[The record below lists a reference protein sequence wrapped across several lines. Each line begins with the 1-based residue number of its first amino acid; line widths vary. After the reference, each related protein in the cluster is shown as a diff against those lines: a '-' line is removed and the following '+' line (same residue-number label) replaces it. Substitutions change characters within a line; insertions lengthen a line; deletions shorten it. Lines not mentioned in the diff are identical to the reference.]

1 MKIVKL
7 LIACGLVSTINL
19 SCNQM
24 KKEKM
29 NESVSETS
37 IAKSK
42 YEKNIDPDDFTTT
55 IEGDSVRFFVLTN
68 ANGMEVT
75 FTNYGQRLVSLYV
88 PDRDGEFKDVVLG
101 FDNLEDYR
109 AKKNF
114 YGAVIGR
121 YGNRIAK
128 GKFTLDDKTYDL
140 AINNN
145 ENHLHGGLVGFE
157 SVVWKVDD
165 QTVNTISFSRTS
177 PDMEEGYPGNLE
189 VRVSY
194 ILTDD
199 NALQISYE
207 AKTDK
212 PTYLNLTNHSF
223 FNLKGE
229 GEGTVNDHVVLLN
242 ADKFTPVD
250 SGLIP
255 TGELQDVAGTPFDF
269 RNPKAIGKDIE
280 VDFEQLKLGNGYDHN
295 FVLNEVPKNRKG
307 LTFAARVVEPNSG
320 RTIEVYTSE
329 PGVQFYG
336 GNFLN
341 GSDIGKSGKA
351 YVRRGSFCLETQHFP
366 DSPNHPE
373 FPSTRLEPGETY
385 TSYCTYKFGVTN
397 N

>member
-1 MKIVKL
+1 MKSLKL
-7 LIACGLVSTINL
+7 LFACALTGAISM

-29 NESVSETS
+29 TESVSKTPK
-37 IAKSK
+37 AKF
-42 YEKNIDPDDFTTT
+42 EKNINAQDFITT
-55 IEGDSVRFFVLTN
+55 IEGDSVGFYVLTN
-68 ANGMEVT
+68 VNGMEAT
-75 FTNYGQRLVSLYV
+75 FTNYGLRLVSLYV
-88 PDRDGEFKDVVLG
+88 PDKNGEFADVVLG
-101 FDNLEDYR
+101 FDNLADYR

-128 GKFTLDDKTYDL
+128 GKFTLDGKTYDL

-145 ENHLHGGLVGFE
+145 ENHLHGGLLGFE
-157 SVVWKVDD
+157 SVVWKVDEQSD
-165 QTVNTISFSRTS
+165 NAISFTRTS

-189 VRVSY
+189 VKVSY
-194 ILTDD
+194 LLTDD
-199 NALQISYE
+199 NALEISYE

-212 PTYLNLTNHSF
+212 PTYVNLTNHSF

-229 GEGTVNDHVVLLN
+229 GEGTVNDHVVMLN

-250 SGLIP
+250 NGLIP
-255 TGELQDVAGTPFDF
+255 TGELEDVAGTPFDF
-269 RNPKAIGKDIE
+269 KVPKAIGRDIE
-280 VDFEQLKLGNGYDHN
+280 TDFEQLKLGNGYDHN
-295 FVLNEVPKNRKG
+295 FVLNETPKNAEG

-320 RTIEVYTSE
+320 RTLEVYTDE

-336 GNFLN
+336 GNFLD
-341 GSDIGKSGKA
+341 GTDIGKSGKA

-366 DSPNHPE
+366 NSPNQPG

-385 TSYCTYKFGVTN
+385 TSHCTYKFGVVEN
-397 N
+397 

>member
-1 MKIVKL
+1 MKIIKL
-7 LIACGLVSTINL
+7 LIACSLASTISI
-19 SCNQM
+19 SCNQK

-29 NESVSETS
+29 TESVLETPR
-37 IAKSK
+37 AK
-42 YEKNIDPDDFTTT
+42 YEQNINAADFTRT
-55 IEGDSVRFFVLTN
+55 IEGDSVKFYVLTN

-88 PDRDGEFKDVVLG
+88 PDRDGKFDDVVLG

-114 YGAVIGR
+114 FGAVIGR

-128 GKFTLDDKTYDL
+128 GKFTLDNKTYDL

-165 QTVNTISFSRTS
+165 HTDNSISFSRVS
-177 PDMEEGYPGNLE
+177 PDMEEGYPGNLD
-189 VRVSY
+189 VKVSY

-199 NALQISYE
+199 NALQINYE
-207 AKTDK
+207 ARTDK
-212 PTYLNLTNHSF
+212 PTYVNLTNHSF

-229 GEGTVNDHVVLLN
+229 GEGTVNDHIVILN

-255 TGELQDVAGTPFDF
+255 TGELMNVAGTPFDF
-269 RNPKAIGKDIE
+269 RTPKAIGKDIE
-280 VDFEQLKLGNGYDHN
+280 VDFDQLKLGNGYDHN
-295 FVLNEVPKNRKG
+295 FVLNEVPKNREG
-307 LTFAARVVEPNSG
+307 LTFAAKVVEPNSG
-320 RTIEVYTSE
+320 RTLEVYTSE

-341 GSDIGKSGKA
+341 GSDLGKSGKP

-385 TSYCTYKFGVTN
+385 ISYCTYKFGVTEN
-397 N
+397 

>member
-7 LIACGLVSTINL
+7 LIACGLASTINL
-19 SCNQM
+19 SCNQT

-29 NESVSETS
+29 SASVPETP
-37 IAKSK
+37 ITK
-42 YEKNIDPDDFTTT
+42 YDKHINPDDFTTT
-55 IEGDSVRFFVLTN
+55 IEGDSVKFFVLTN
-68 ANGMEVT
+68 GNGMEVT

-88 PDRDGEFKDVVLG
+88 PDKNGEFKDVVLG

-109 AKKNF
+109 AKKNY

-128 GKFTLDDKTYDL
+128 GKFTLDGTTYDL

-157 SVVWKVDD
+157 SVVWKVEE
-165 QTVNTISFSRTS
+165 QTDNSISFSRTS

-189 VRVSY
+189 VKVNY
-194 ILTDD
+194 ILTDE

-229 GEGTVNDHVVLLN
+229 GEGTVNDHEVLLN
-242 ADKFTPVD
+242 AEKFTPVD

-269 RNPKAIGKDIE
+269 RKPKAIGKDIE
-280 VDFEQLKLGNGYDHN
+280 EDFEQLKLGNGYDHN
-295 FVLNEVPKNRKG
+295 FVLNEVPKNREG
-307 LTFAARVVEPNSG
+307 LTFAARVVEPTSG
-320 RTIEVYTSE
+320 RTLEVYTSE

-336 GNFLN
+336 GNFLD
-341 GSDIGKSGKA
+341 GSDTGKSGKA

-373 FPSTRLEPGETY
+373 FPSTRLNPGETY
-385 TSYCTYKFGVTN
+385 TSYCTYKFGVTQN
-397 N
+397 

>member
-1 MKIVKL
+1 MKIIKL
-7 LIACGLVSTINL
+7 LIACSLASAISI
-19 SCNQM
+19 SCNQK

-29 NESVSETS
+29 TESVSKTPS
-37 IAKSK
+37 AK
-42 YEKNIDPDDFTTT
+42 YAQNINPADFTTT
-55 IEGDSVRFFVLTN
+55 IEGDSVKFFVLTN

-75 FTNYGQRLVSLYV
+75 FTNYGQRLVSLYA
-88 PDRDGEFKDVVLG
+88 PDKNGKFDDVVLG
-101 FDNLEDYR
+101 FDNLKDYR

-114 YGAVIGR
+114 FGAVIGR

-128 GKFTLDDKTYDL
+128 GKFSLDGKTYDL

-165 QTVNTISFSRTS
+165 HTDNSISFSRVS

-189 VRVSY
+189 VTVSY
-194 ILTDD
+194 VLTDD
-199 NALQISYE
+199 NALRISYE

-212 PTYLNLTNHSF
+212 PTYVNLTNHSF

-250 SGLIP
+250 NGLIP
-255 TGELQDVAGTPFDF
+255 TGEIMNVEDTPFDF
-269 RNPKAIGKDIE
+269 RAPKTIEKDINA
-280 VDFEQLKLGNGYDHN
+280 DFEQLKIGKGYDHN
-295 FVLNEVPKNRKG
+295 FVLNEEPKNNEG

-320 RTIEVYTSE
+320 RTLEVYTSE

-336 GNFLN
+336 GNFLD
-341 GSDIGKSGKA
+341 GSDIGKSGNP

-366 DSPNHPE
+366 DSPNQPD
-373 FPSTRLEPGETY
+373 FPSTRLNPGETY
-385 TSYCTYKFGVTN
+385 TSYCTYKFGVTEN
-397 N
+397 